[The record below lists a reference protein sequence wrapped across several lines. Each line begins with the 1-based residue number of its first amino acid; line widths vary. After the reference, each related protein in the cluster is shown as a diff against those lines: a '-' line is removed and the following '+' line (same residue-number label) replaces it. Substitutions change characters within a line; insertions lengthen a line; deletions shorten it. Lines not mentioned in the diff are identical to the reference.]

1 MQRKQP
7 ESQEITE
14 VKRLFGQT
22 YMDFAQRFNPR
33 IQTVILSKRADY
45 VQCHSYPY
53 PTLAKVAKAYSDMA
67 PINWLKIQFDNLCD
81 YVGVKEK
88 MSDYQIEELSTL
100 FYYDCYFLNIAEVAL
115 FMVKLKLGTFGEFYG
130 TVDPLKIMTAKNQ
143 FLSERQREIR
153 RYDEKLELQS
163 QAQKR
168 ALWAVNAVTYET
180 YRAMKRKQARQK
192 IRNLIKKKIHRNRL
206 VRNSDDGIELHEF
219 IRDDNH
225 RVLSQIKG
233 TQR

>member
-1 MQRKQP
+1 MKTVGELIQMPASNVLQKKQP
-7 ESQEITE
+7 ESQEIIE
-14 VKRLFGQT
+14 IKSQFGQT
-22 YMDFAQRFNPR
+22 YMEFAQRFNPR
-33 IQTVILSKRADY
+33 IQTIILSKRADY
-45 VQCHSYPY
+45 VQCHYYPY
-53 PTLAKVAKAYSDMA
+53 PTLAKVAKVYSEMA

-88 MSDYQIEELSTL
+88 MSDFQIEELSTL

-130 TVDPLKIMTAKNQ
+130 TVDPLKIMTAKNH

-153 RYDEKLELQS
+153 KHEEKLEHQNRE
-163 QAQKR
+163 QKR
-168 ALWAVNAVTYET
+168 ALWAANAVTYET

-206 VRNSDDGIELHEF
+206 RRSYDENGLQGLI
-219 IRDDNH
+219 
-225 RVLSQIKG
+225 
-233 TQR
+233 